1 MWFLRKSLHDVIDFN
16 QTDLIFRCTH
26 EQSGSRPTFLQ
37 ITSTLGTLRLL
48 MDPAMDGIG
57 ELEALPQEEMVEVLE
72 VIGYEKRTIGE

>member
-1 MWFLRKSLHDVIDFN
+1 MRKSLHDVIDFN

>member
-1 MWFLRKSLHDVIDFN
+1 MNDPAPDPL
-16 QTDLIFRCTH
+16 
-26 EQSGSRPTFLQ
+26 FLQ

>member
-1 MWFLRKSLHDVIDFN
+1 MRKSLHDVIDFN

-26 EQSGSRPTFLQ
+26 ERSGSRPTFLQ

-72 VIGYEKRTIGE
+72 VIGYEKRTFGE

>member
-1 MWFLRKSLHDVIDFN
+1 MMLLILIKRTFLDAPMNDPAPDPL
-16 QTDLIFRCTH
+16 
-26 EQSGSRPTFLQ
+26 FLQ

>member
-1 MWFLRKSLHDVIDFN
+1 MMLLILIKRTFLDALMNDPSPDPL
-16 QTDLIFRCTH
+16 
-26 EQSGSRPTFLQ
+26 FLQ